1 MSDFFRFPH
10 TPHLAWLGPG
20 QPRDD
25 KVLPPSDVKA
35 LLAGEVVVEEKVDGA
50 NIGFSTTET
59 GELRVQNRGR
69 YLDRE
74 HSHPQ
79 FRHLWSWLPRRETE
93 LVDALWPNLILF
105 GEWCYAVHSV
115 VYDRL
120 PDWFLGFDAYDRETG
135 TFWDTPRR
143 DALLAELR
151 LHPVPRLAKERF
163 SVEDLERLLVAGRSR
178 VGGSAMEGIVVRQ
191 ESGDFTAARAKLV
204 RAEFTQAIEEH
215 WSRGPLRRNK
225 LAEGAAAT
233 IPPTPPRLQP

>member
-25 KVLPPSDVKA
+25 KVLPPSEVNA

-50 NIGFSTTET
+50 NLGFSTTET

-74 HSHPQ
+74 HVHPQ
-79 FRHLWSWLPRRETE
+79 FRPLWSWLPARESE
-93 LVDALWPNLILF
+93 LLDALWPNLILF

-115 VYDRL
+115 PYDRL
-120 PDWFLGFDAYDRETG
+120 PDWFLGFDVHDRETG
-135 TFWDTPRR
+135 TFWDAARR

-151 LHPVPRLAKERF
+151 LPPVPRLARGRF
-163 SVEDLERLLVAGRSR
+163 SMDDLVRMAAGRSR
-178 VGGSAMEGIVVRQ
+178 VGGSAMEGIVVRK
-191 ESGDFTAARAKLV
+191 ESGGFTTARAKLV
-204 RAEFTQAIEEH
+204 RAEFAQAIEEH
-215 WSRGPLRRNK
+215 WSRGPLRRNE
-225 LAEGAAAT
+225 LAQGAVTARPGRA
-233 IPPTPPRLQP
+233 R